1 MDIVKIGSKISEKS
15 VYRPYS
21 IHTCG
26 EEMDNVN
33 DFSPGFDES
42 ALKYFSVT
50 SSYNEKIVEKVK
62 YVG

>member
-1 MDIVKIGSKISEKS
+1 
-15 VYRPYS
+15 
-21 IHTCG
+21 
-26 EEMDNVN
+26 MDNVN

-50 SSYNEKIVEKVK
+50 SSYNEKIVEVVK